1 VFEQPDLLARC
12 CERFGTRV
20 ALGLDYRR
28 RDDGT
33 MEAAVRGWTGGA
45 GHAVDEFLAGLG
57 DLALGAVIV
66 TAIERDGTLE
76 GPDLEGLDR
85 VMAASGAPVVASG
98 GVGSAGDL
106 VALAALR
113 SARGDRLAGAVV
125 GKALVDGRLGVEEA
139 IAACATSG

>member
-1 VFEQPDLLARC
+1 
-12 CERFGTRV
+12 
-20 ALGLDYRR
+20 
-28 RDDGT
+28 
-33 MEAAVRGWTGGA
+33 
-45 GHAVDEFLAGLG
+45 
-57 DLALGAVIV
+57 
-66 TAIERDGTLE
+66 
-76 GPDLEGLDR
+76 
-85 VMAASGAPVVASG
+85 MAASGAPVVASG